1 MPKAKTSAG
10 GDFKKKK
17 QKLGKKKLAPTNA
30 TDTTVK
36 VQTIALPQQSQ
47 TVAKSGPTTHRN
59 LTMTELMVQ
68 LKHYSPDVR
77 ADALGGLHELL
88 TREASL
94 SQHAA
99 ELLGGVLPMFVDSS
113 AATRRSALGV
123 LRILLPPLVQ
133 AGVLA
138 PHDASLR
145 LHLQAAL
152 AHHRPSI
159 RADGLP
165 LLQCLLQARPEALRP
180 PPPQLL
186 PSLAD
191 MLGSGA
197 AAATGRASPLEGKAQ
212 VLDAIRALLL
222 AQPAAAARHARG
234 GVGGGDRGG
243 AGDGGGGGGGD
254 GDGAEMVGTCALTSR
269 AWRGG
274 GATGGAARGGGG
286 GGGGGGG
293 VGLPMAQLLLLPKLL
308 VDVWLEGGAYLPY
321 CSQPALTS
329 ALSAAHLMRELVLV
343 LLQLLGGTV
352 GAAPGAGAEAAA
364 EAVAEADRE
373 VAGMDGWGSSQ
384 LPAAMWRG
392 LPSGGDGAGG
402 AGGSGGAGAGGDAGG
417 DAGGTLAATLI
428 PALLRHVGQHV
439 PLAEEQDGGGG
450 GKGGGAE
457 VLTRRRQLNA
467 LLVETMALLLRAHAA
482 AAASPAA
489 VAVAAAAAASA
500 TDATRT
506 AAASAAAAEELR
518 QKLARFLRG
527 ALGARAERWAGGEGG
542 SAGVPSLLRAAK
554 LLLAEGCGGAA
565 LQRSLLEA
573 LVERWEAAALGDPTR
588 LQLLELLAAPL
599 LPAALLPHSSEP
611 AAAPQWPPRRVD
623 AAPADAGLADADAPS
638 SSTTAVAA
646 TTAAAPPADDDE
658 RALPPALLERWVSS
672 LPKLLW
678 QLGSSDPPLTA
689 AILRVLL
696 GLARSGGKRTPADAD
711 AAPDATA
718 AADSSAA
725 PPTAR
730 GELLQRLQP
739 ALEPFFCAR
748 LRGPTQSPLLGPFT
762 SLPPACRSLALQLLH
777 YFDPLPGRLLDA
789 LLRCAIHAPPQAP
802 AIVTVIGLAAARGA
816 LAPADH
822 LSALLTLALEAAE
835 PPPPSAAGGSGAVAA
850 ATTAATPAEAAALW
864 PLLLHAIHAE
874 VVRHGA
880 AALAP
885 ARLLCT
891 EQLAEEE
898 RAGRSDGRRAVGAR
912 ALLSALQT
920 MEPSA

>member
-1 MPKAKTSAG
+1 
-10 GDFKKKK
+10 
-17 QKLGKKKLAPTNA
+17 
-30 TDTTVK
+30 
-36 VQTIALPQQSQ
+36 
-47 TVAKSGPTTHRN
+47 
-59 LTMTELMVQ
+59 
-68 LKHYSPDVR
+68 
-77 ADALGGLHELL
+77 
-88 TREASL
+88 
-94 SQHAA
+94 
-99 ELLGGVLPMFVDSS
+99 
-113 AATRRSALGV
+113 
-123 LRILLPPLVQ
+123 
-133 AGVLA
+133 
-138 PHDASLR
+138 
-145 LHLQAAL
+145 
-152 AHHRPSI
+152 
-159 RADGLP
+159 
-165 LLQCLLQARPEALRP
+165 
-180 PPPQLL
+180 
-186 PSLAD
+186 
-191 MLGSGA
+191 
-197 AAATGRASPLEGKAQ
+197 
-212 VLDAIRALLL
+212 
-222 AQPAAAARHARG
+222 
-234 GVGGGDRGG
+234 
-243 AGDGGGGGGGD
+243 
-254 GDGAEMVGTCALTSR
+254 
-269 AWRGG
+269 
-274 GATGGAARGGGG
+274 
-286 GGGGGGG
+286 
-293 VGLPMAQLLLLPKLL
+293 MAQLLLLPKLL

-329 ALSAAHLMRELVLV
+329 ALSAAHLMRELVLL
-343 LLQLLGGTV
+343 LLQLLGGTA
-352 GAAPGAGAEAAA
+352 GAAAGAGAEAEAAA

-373 VAGMDGWGSSQ
+373 VAGMDGWGNSQ

-392 LPSGGDGAGG
+392 LPSGVDGGGG
-402 AGGSGGAGAGGDAGG
+402 AGGSAGGGGGGGDAGG
-417 DAGGTLAATLI
+417 DAGGTLAAALI
-428 PALLRHVGQHV
+428 PSLLRHVGQHV
-439 PLAEEQDGGGG
+439 PLAEEQDGGGSG

-489 VAVAAAAAASA
+489 VAVLAAAAASA
-500 TDATRT
+500 TDATRA
-506 AAASAAAAEELR
+506 AAASAAAAAELR

-527 ALGARAERWAGGEGG
+527 ALGARAERWVGGAGG

-554 LLLAEGCGGAA
+554 LLLAEGCGGAT

-573 LVERWEAAALGDPTR
+573 LVERWEAAALADPTR

-611 AAAPQWPPRRVD
+611 PAAPQWPPRR
-623 AAPADAGLADADAPS
+623 AHNAPADAVLADADAPS
-638 SSTTAVAA
+638 SSTTAVADA
-646 TTAAAPPADDDE
+646 ADADAAPPADDDE

-711 AAPDATA
+711 ATPDATPD
-718 AADSSAA
+718 ADSSAA
-725 PPTAR
+725 PPAAR

-835 PPPPSAAGGSGAVAA
+835 PPPPSAAGSSGAAAA

-874 VVRHGA
+874 LVRHGA

-885 ARLLCT
+885 ARLLFT

-898 RAGRSDGRRAVGAR
+898 RAGRSAGRRAVGAR
-912 ALLSALQT
+912 ALLFALQT

>member
-1 MPKAKTSAG
+1 
-10 GDFKKKK
+10 
-17 QKLGKKKLAPTNA
+17 
-30 TDTTVK
+30 
-36 VQTIALPQQSQ
+36 
-47 TVAKSGPTTHRN
+47 
-59 LTMTELMVQ
+59 
-68 LKHYSPDVR
+68 
-77 ADALGGLHELL
+77 
-88 TREASL
+88 
-94 SQHAA
+94 
-99 ELLGGVLPMFVDSS
+99 
-113 AATRRSALGV
+113 
-123 LRILLPPLVQ
+123 
-133 AGVLA
+133 
-138 PHDASLR
+138 
-145 LHLQAAL
+145 
-152 AHHRPSI
+152 
-159 RADGLP
+159 
-165 LLQCLLQARPEALRP
+165 
-180 PPPQLL
+180 
-186 PSLAD
+186 
-191 MLGSGA
+191 
-197 AAATGRASPLEGKAQ
+197 
-212 VLDAIRALLL
+212 
-222 AQPAAAARHARG
+222 
-234 GVGGGDRGG
+234 
-243 AGDGGGGGGGD
+243 
-254 GDGAEMVGTCALTSR
+254 
-269 AWRGG
+269 
-274 GATGGAARGGGG
+274 
-286 GGGGGGG
+286 
-293 VGLPMAQLLLLPKLL
+293 MAQLLLLPKLL

-373 VAGMDGWGSSQ
+373 VAGMDGWGNSQ

-392 LPSGGDGAGG
+392 LPSGADGAGG
-402 AGGSGGAGAGGDAGG
+402 AGGSAGGGGGGDAGG
-417 DAGGTLAATLI
+417 DAGGTLAAALI

-439 PLAEEQDGGGG
+439 PLAEEQDDGGG

-489 VAVAAAAAASA
+489 VAVLAAAAASA
-500 TDATRT
+500 TDATRA
-506 AAASAAAAEELR
+506 AAASAAAAAELR

-527 ALGARAERWAGGEGG
+527 ALGARAERWLGGAGG

-611 AAAPQWPPRRVD
+611 PAAPQWPPRR
-623 AAPADAGLADADAPS
+623 ADADAPS
-638 SSTTAVAA
+638 SSTTAVADA
-646 TTAAAPPADDDE
+646 DAAAPPPADDDE
-658 RALPPALLERWVSS
+658 RALPPALLERWVGS

-711 AAPDATA
+711 AAPDAA
-718 AADSSAA
+718 PDADSSAA
-725 PPTAR
+725 PPAAR

-835 PPPPSAAGGSGAVAA
+835 PPPPPAAGSSGAAA
-850 ATTAATPAEAAALW
+850 AAATPAEAPALW

-874 VVRHGA
+874 VVRCGA

-898 RAGRSDGRRAVGAR
+898 RAGRSTGRRAVGAR
-912 ALLSALQT
+912 ALLFALQT

>member
-59 LTMTELMVQ
+59 LTMNELVVQ

-99 ELLGGVLPMFVDSS
+99 ELLGGVLPMFVDTS

-123 LRILLPPLVQ
+123 LRILLPSLVQ
-133 AGVLA
+133 AGILA

-145 LHLQAAL
+145 LHLQATL

-234 GVGGGDRGG
+234 GVGGGDGGG
-243 AGDGGGGGGGD
+243 ARDGGGD
-254 GDGAEMVGTCALTSR
+254 GDGVETSRALTSR

-274 GATGGAARGGGG
+274 GATDGAAGGGG
-286 GGGGGGG
+286 GGGGAGVGGGVGGG

-343 LLQLLGGTV
+343 LLQLLRGT
-352 GAAPGAGAEAAA
+352 AAAGAEAEAA

-373 VAGMDGWGSSQ
+373 VAGMDGWGNSQ

-392 LPSGGDGAGG
+392 LPSGVDDAGG
-402 AGGSGGAGAGGDAGG
+402 AGGSAGGGGGGGGDAGG
-417 DAGGTLAATLI
+417 GELGGLRSVVCTSTAVVSTLAHKASCASMFVARTVAGLPRRVNDASTRASESCASAVAPDDQASESGSDWSTAIAT
-428 PALLRHVGQHV
+428 
-439 PLAEEQDGGGG
+439 
-450 GKGGGAE
+450 GAKHIS
-457 VLTRRRQLNA
+457 L
-467 LLVETMALLLRAHAA
+467 AA
-482 AAASPAA
+482 AAPAP
-489 VAVAAAAAASA
+489 
-500 TDATRT
+500 
-506 AAASAAAAEELR
+506 
-518 QKLARFLRG
+518 
-527 ALGARAERWAGGEGG
+527 
-542 SAGVPSLLRAAK
+542 PSMEMR
-554 LLLAEGCGGAA
+554 
-565 LQRSLLEA
+565 
-573 LVERWEAAALGDPTR
+573 
-588 LQLLELLAAPL
+588 
-599 LPAALLPHSSEP
+599 SSE
-611 AAAPQWPPRRVD
+611 RMTRD
-623 AAPADAGLADADAPS
+623 IH
-638 SSTTAVAA
+638 
-646 TTAAAPPADDDE
+646 
-658 RALPPALLERWVSS
+658 
-672 LPKLLW
+672 K
-678 QLGSSDPPLTA
+678 
-689 AILRVLL
+689 
-696 GLARSGGKRTPADAD
+696 
-711 AAPDATA
+711 
-718 AADSSAA
+718 
-725 PPTAR
+725 
-730 GELLQRLQP
+730 
-739 ALEPFFCAR
+739 
-748 LRGPTQSPLLGPFT
+748 
-762 SLPPACRSLALQLLH
+762 AC
-777 YFDPLPGRLLDA
+777 GR
-789 LLRCAIHAPPQAP
+789 
-802 AIVTVIGLAAARGA
+802 
-816 LAPADH
+816 
-822 LSALLTLALEAAE
+822 
-835 PPPPSAAGGSGAVAA
+835 
-850 ATTAATPAEAAALW
+850 
-864 PLLLHAIHAE
+864 
-874 VVRHGA
+874 
-880 AALAP
+880 
-885 ARLLCT
+885 
-891 EQLAEEE
+891 
-898 RAGRSDGRRAVGAR
+898 
-912 ALLSALQT
+912 
-920 MEPSA
+920 

>member
-59 LTMTELMVQ
+59 LTMNELVVQ

-99 ELLGGVLPMFVDSS
+99 ELLGGVLPMFVDTS

-123 LRILLPPLVQ
+123 LRILLPSLVQ
-133 AGVLA
+133 AGILA

-145 LHLQAAL
+145 LHLQATL

-234 GVGGGDRGG
+234 GVGGGDGGG
-243 AGDGGGGGGGD
+243 ARDGGGD
-254 GDGAEMVGTCALTSR
+254 GDGVETSRALTSR

-274 GATGGAARGGGG
+274 GATDGAAGGGG
-286 GGGGGGG
+286 GGGGAGVGGGVGGG

-343 LLQLLGGTV
+343 LLQLLRGT
-352 GAAPGAGAEAAA
+352 AAAGAEAEAA

-373 VAGMDGWGSSQ
+373 VAGMDGWGNSQ

-392 LPSGGDGAGG
+392 LPSGVDDAGG
-402 AGGSGGAGAGGDAGG
+402 TGGSAGGGGGGDAGG
-417 DAGGTLAATLI
+417 DAGGTLAAALI
-428 PALLRHVGQHV
+428 PALLRHVAPHV
-439 PLAEEQDGGGG
+439 PLAEEQDTAAAG
-450 GKGGGAE
+450 GKGGGAD

-482 AAASPAA
+482 ATASPAA
-489 VAVAAAAAASA
+489 VAALAAASA
-500 TDATRT
+500 SATEATRA
-506 AAASAAAAEELR
+506 AAASAAAAAELR
-518 QKLARFLRG
+518 QRLARFLRG
-527 ALGARAERWAGGEGG
+527 ALGARAERWVGGAGG

-554 LLLAEGCGGAA
+554 LLLAEGCGAAA
-565 LQRSLLEA
+565 LQRALLGA

-599 LPAALLPHSSEP
+599 LPAALLPPSSEP
-611 AAAPQWPPRRVD
+611 APPPQWPPRR
-623 AAPADAGLADADAPS
+623 ADAGLANADAAS
-638 SSTTAVAA
+638 SSPAA
-646 TTAAAPPADDDE
+646 AAAAAAAAPPSDDDDE
-658 RALPPALLERWVSS
+658 RALPPALLERWVGS

-711 AAPDATA
+711 ATPDATPDA
-718 AADSSAA
+718 ASSAA
-725 PPTAR
+725 PPAAR
-730 GELLQRLQP
+730 AELLLRLQP

-762 SLPPACRSLALQLLH
+762 SLPPACRTLALQLLH

-802 AIVTVIGLAAARGA
+802 AIVTAIGLAAARGA
-816 LAPADH
+816 LGPADH

-835 PPPPSAAGGSGAVAA
+835 PPQPPAAGSSGAAAAA
-850 ATTAATPAEAAALW
+850 ATTTATPAEAAALW
-864 PLLLHAIHAE
+864 PLLLHAIYAE
-874 VVRHGA
+874 VVRHGPA
-880 AALAP
+880 TLAP
-885 ARLLCT
+885 ARRLCT

-898 RAGRSDGRRAVGAR
+898 RAERAAGRRAVAAR
-912 ALLSALQT
+912 ALLLALQA
-920 MEPSA
+920 MEPAA